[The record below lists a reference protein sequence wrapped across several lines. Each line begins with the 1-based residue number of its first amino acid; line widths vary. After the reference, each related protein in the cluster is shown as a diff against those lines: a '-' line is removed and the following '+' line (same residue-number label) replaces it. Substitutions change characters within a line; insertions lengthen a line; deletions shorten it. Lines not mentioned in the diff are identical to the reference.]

1 MLLALICPAFG
12 DGISDVGVGHPS
24 LASEFPNDN
33 AEISSGTI
41 WIHPDLIGPPVAELA
56 PFEPV
61 PAESFVLYFDD
72 EELVE
77 GPVEVEAVS
86 GTITI
91 AVGMHHEAEPEL
103 GLQPDPEVDLEPEL
117 DLQPAPDADL
127 EPESASP
134 ASDSNPPDSPA
145 LAHFERALS
154 GALLAQ
160 GATRS
165 AALVSRL
172 LRLEPLLADDAA
184 KDVWLSLQSRGYLDD
199 NGRYSPK
206 YRELCGAWSA
216 LLQGASQDFSACG
229 TTTLDRFG
237 ADLLAALLA
246 VPASR
251 AEELR
256 RELRKAGIAAFGVL
270 AAA

>member
-1 MLLALICPAFG
+1 
-12 DGISDVGVGHPS
+12 VGHPS

-61 PAESFVLYFDD
+61 PTASFVLYFDD
-72 EELVE
+72 DEELVD
-77 GPVEVEAVS
+77 GPVEIEAAS
-86 GTITI
+86 GTISV
-91 AVGMHHEAEPEL
+91 AVGVRAEAELE
-103 GLQPDPEVDLEPEL
+103 LEP
-117 DLQPAPDADL
+117 APVADR
-127 EPESASP
+127 EPESALA
-134 ASDSNPPDSPA
+134 ASPPDSPA
-145 LAHFERALS
+145 FVHFERALT

-172 LRLEPLLADDAA
+172 LRLEPLPADDAA
-184 KDVWLSLQSRGYLDD
+184 KDVRVSLQSRGYLDD